1 MTENSFPLKSTA
13 PAGRSK
19 SKTVNIVAWA
29 LQGLVALAFLAAGSA
44 KLACAPPMVDLFAK
58 IGIGQWFRYLT
69 GTLEVLSALGL
80 LIPRV
85 TFFAAL
91 TLCAIMICAIIA
103 HLAII
108 GGNPAPAIVLLVLSG
123 TIVYLRRN

>member
-1 MTENSFPLKSTA
+1 MTENSFPLKSVAT
-13 PAGRSK
+13 PGHPK
-19 SKTVNIVAWA
+19 SKMVNIVAWV
-29 LQGLVALAFLAAGSA
+29 LQILVAFAFLAAGSA
-44 KLACAPPMVDLFAK
+44 KLAGAPPTVDVFAK

-69 GTLEVLSALGL
+69 GTLEVLSAFGL
-80 LIPRV
+80 LIPRA

-123 TIVYLRRN
+123 TIVYLRRR